1 MHVNADAHIT
11 PQAAFPLKHAVADL
25 ELADG
30 STLRGKV
37 DWEAGVQG
45 DATLDRLF
53 GSLNTLNLNV
63 GQLVGPVIPDALLTV
78 DADFDLLLQNR
89 SAVQSAKVAM
99 NIAQG
104 SRWNKQALSG
114 HLNTQIISNKKTSPS
129 QTAAS
134 AETGALSQTATTA
147 ETAEA
152 SNGATAAETA
162 GPSRT
167 AKTAP
172 SQPAAPPTR
181 AQPINPAQAEAKTPF
196 TATTAGKTP
205 ASAGQASQGL
215 ELTAMLDGLQL
226 AALDMDLTLGKNHV
240 KAKGA
245 LGVADNSL
253 DLDVV
258 APQLDAFWPDIP
270 GGVTAKGVVAG
281 TLADHK
287 ADLKI
292 VYTPK
297 DSKANELGTAPA
309 DVHVVLD
316 GHWGKRP
323 GSDRAPAAV
332 SGGGGTSPAPSAK
345 ANKAEKVVAASNS
358 ASEARLPSKTA
369 ASALEGWRGTLSK
382 LDIKHAKF
390 AADLKAPVAVS
401 FYPGTQP
408 PAWEWEVGATTLEL
422 FMGSRKLVTVDHAGS
437 RGGAGR
443 WETRGDVNHLVVSRK
458 LVEEVQQALG
468 TLVETAETKGG
479 IKIRG
484 AAKASTTEI
493 DLALDWDLKF
503 AGALE
508 GSAHVKRVAGD
519 VIVPAEPP
527 FPLGLKT
534 LTLGIEASRTNNS
547 TSQILLDL
555 DVDTKKMGS
564 ISAKAK
570 TLLHA
575 DGMRLYLEP
584 KDPKAV
590 QLKANVNDLG
600 WLSLFTGDAMEFGGT
615 LTADVQ
621 MDSKPDGKWASNGTI
636 RGDKL
641 RVVRIDDGIR
651 LLDGTLLARV
661 TDDKLVLE
669 SLKFP
674 ARLRTTPKEWR
685 TAKWVSSDPDAKD
698 GSLTITGDWNL
709 FESTGDIDVAFHR
722 YPLLQRSDRYAMIT
736 GDLKVALA
744 IPKIDVTGSLV
755 ADAGWVDL
763 DMLSSIPTLDSDV
776 VVIRAGDDR
785 NKKESASPVQVSL
798 DIDVDLG
805 PRFYITGY
813 GVNSGL
819 VGKLHITMIGDKLT
833 AIGALHTR
841 GGAVEAYG
849 QRLQLRRGTITFQGD
864 ITSPVLDIEALRTGL
879 AVEAGV
885 RVAGTA
891 RRPRIDLVSYPA
903 VSEIEKLSWLLM
915 GHGPDDSGGD
925 AALLFSVGSSFL
937 SDGEPFYRRFG
948 IDEVT
953 MRSGELGGAG
963 SILPADSVVKGM
975 DSGNSNIE
983 QRFVVASKALSS
995 GFTVSVRQALSDT
1008 GTVGHISYRLA
1019 RGLTAELSVGTVN
1032 GLALVYRWF
1041 SRD

>member
-1 MHVNADAHIT
+1 MHVNADAHVT
-11 PQAAFPLKHAVADL
+11 PRAAFPLKRAVADL

-30 STLRGKV
+30 STLHGKV
-37 DWEAGVQG
+37 GWETGVQG

-63 GQLVGPVIPDALLTV
+63 GQLVGPAIPDALITV
-78 DADFDLLLQNR
+78 DADFDVVLQNR
-89 SAVQSAKVAM
+89 TAVQSAEVAM

-114 HLNTQIISNKKTSPS
+114 HLNTHVISSKKPS
-129 QTAAS
+129 QAADKGQSAIDGKATETAS
-134 AETGALSQTATTA
+134 AKPDAVERVQTSKSGSEQAATTTQA
-147 ETAEA
+147 VAATSGEA
-152 SNGATAAETA
+152 PAPA
-162 GPSRT
+162 GNTS
-167 AKTAP
+167 KGL
-172 SQPAAPPTR
+172 QL
-181 AQPINPAQAEAKTPF
+181 
-196 TATTAGKTP
+196 TTM
-205 ASAGQASQGL
+205 L
-215 ELTAMLDGLQL
+215 EGLQL
-226 AALDMDLTLGKNHV
+226 AALDMDLTLGKNHL

-253 DLDVV
+253 DLDVL

-270 GGVTAKGVVAG
+270 GGVTAKGFVAG
-281 TLADHK
+281 TLATHK
-287 ADLKI
+287 ADLKV
-292 VYTPK
+292 VYTPEG
-297 DSKANELGTAPA
+297 SKADELGKAPA

-316 GHWGKRP
+316 GHWGARP
-323 GSDRAPAAV
+323 GSARSSAAV
-332 SGGGGTSPAPSAK
+332 SGAGDSKPAAGKGSAASAPNSEAK
-345 ANKAEKVVAASNS
+345 TAEKTKSIAGATTASNGTGQ
-358 ASEARLPSKTA
+358 AQLPSRA
-369 ASALEGWRGTLSK
+369 LAPALEGWRGTISTLEA
-382 LDIKHAKF
+382 KHASF
-390 AADLKAPVAVS
+390 AVDLKAPVAVS
-401 FYPGTQP
+401 FYPGSQP
-408 PAWEWEVGATTLEL
+408 PAWEWEVGTTSLAL
-422 FMGSRKLVTVDHAGS
+422 FMGSRKLVTLDHAAS

-443 WETRGDVNHLVVSRK
+443 WETRGDIDHLIVSRK
-458 LVEEVQQALG
+458 LIDEVQQVLG
-468 TLVETAETKGG
+468 TLSEKTETTGG

-484 AAKASTTEI
+484 AAEVSPTEI

-503 AGALE
+503 SGTLE
-508 GSAHVKRVAGD
+508 GSAHVKRIAGD
-519 VIVPAEPP
+519 IIVPAEPS

-534 LTLGIEASRTNNS
+534 LTLGIQASRANSS
-547 TSQILLDL
+547 TSQLLVDL
-555 DVDTKKMGS
+555 EVETEKMGS
-564 ISAKAK
+564 ISAQGK
-570 TLLHA
+570 TVLHA
-575 DGMRLYLEP
+575 DGMRLFLEP

-590 QLKANVNDLG
+590 QLKANVKDLG

-615 LTADVQ
+615 LNADVKI
-621 MDSKPDGKWASNGTI
+621 DSKPDGKWTSNGTI
-636 RGDKL
+636 RGDKI
-641 RVVRIDDGIR
+641 RIVRIDDGIR
-651 LLDGTLLARV
+651 LLDGTLLASVR
-661 TDDKLVLE
+661 DDTLVLE

-685 TAKWVSSDPDAKD
+685 TAEWVSSNPDAKN

-709 FESTGDIDVAFHR
+709 LESAGDIDVAFYR

-736 GDLKVALA
+736 GDLAVAIT
-744 IPKIDVTGSLV
+744 IPKIDVKGSVV

-785 NKKESASPVQVSL
+785 NKIKAASPVDVSL
-798 DIDVDLG
+798 DLDVDLG
-805 PRFYITGY
+805 PRFYLTGY

-819 VGKLHITMIGDKLT
+819 IGKLHITMIGEKLT

-841 GGAVEAYG
+841 GGAIEAYG
-849 QRLQLRRGTITFQGD
+849 QRLQLRRGTVTFQGD
-864 ITSPVLDIEALRTGL
+864 ISSPVLDIEALRTGL

-903 VSEIEKLSWLLM
+903 VSDIEKLSWLLL

-948 IDEVT
+948 IDEVS

-963 SILPADSVVKGM
+963 SILPADTVVKGT
-975 DSGNSNIE
+975 DSGSSDVE
-983 QRFVVASKALSS
+983 QRFIVVSKALSA
-995 GFTVSVRQALSDT
+995 GFTASVRQALSDT